1 MKKYYKYATIIAA
14 FIFVITLLGC
24 GSVNEPESTGT
35 FLENEGKTP
44 EGAENDSEKEE
55 KGQAEE
61 ITPKETPLE
70 EVSDEESQ
78 KEPQTITIAAVGDIM
93 CHNLNLRS
101 AFNPE
106 TGEYDFTGVFEYVR
120 EYIEDADLAIAN
132 LETVTAGEEE
142 KYTSFPYF
150 NTPDSILDALK
161 YTGFHVLVT
170 ANNHA
175 LDRKKKGILT
185 TIEKINERGM
195 RHVGTLATPEDDR
208 FITLDV
214 KGFKISIIAYS
225 YSCNGNSPFLTEEE
239 QKYMLNLIDEQK
251 IKEDIEKAKEINSDI
266 IIAYMHWGNEY
277 HRTQSVHQEQLAEKL
292 FDWGADIV
300 LGTHPHVVQKS
311 EVVEVEG
318 SLKYIIYSMGN
329 FISNFR
335 REDQAQRP
343 NKVYT
348 EDGVIVRIT
357 LEKQS
362 ENGEDKTILKSVKHI
377 PTWVDMFYENGRPV
391 HRILPILKENM
402 GKEYINDNN
411 RKKAEGSY
419 NNTMELMMDY
429 QCEED
434 M

>member
-1 MKKYYKYATIIAA
+1 MKKYYKYVAIVAV
-14 FIFVITLLGC
+14 FIFVITLSGC
-24 GSVNEPESTGT
+24 GSVNEPQSTGT
-35 FLENEGKTP
+35 FSDIENNILEGEQ
-44 EGAENDSEKEE
+44 NDSEKEE
-55 KGQAEE
+55 SGQAEE

-70 EVSDEESQ
+70 EVSGQESK
-78 KEPQTITIAAVGDIM
+78 KEPQTITITAVGDIM
-93 CHNLNLRS
+93 CHNLNLQS

-106 TGEYDFTGVFEYVR
+106 TGEYDFTRVFEYVK

-132 LETVTAGEEE
+132 FETVTAGEEE

-161 YTGFHVLVT
+161 YAGFHVLVT

-175 LDRKKKGILT
+175 LDRKKKGVLT

-208 FITLDV
+208 FITVDV

-300 LGTHPHVVQKS
+300 LGTHPHVIQKS
-311 EVVEVEG
+311 EVLEVE
-318 SLKYIIYSMGN
+318 SEPKYIIYSMGN
-329 FISNFR
+329 FISNFSR
-335 REDQAQRP
+335 DDQAERP

-377 PTWVDMFYENGRPV
+377 PTWVDKYYENGRPV
-391 HRILPILKENM
+391 HRILPVLKENM
-402 GKEYINDNN
+402 EKEYINDNN
-411 RKKAEGSY
+411 RKKAEDSY
-419 NNTMELMMDY
+419 DHTMELMTDF
-429 QCEED
+429 QRED
-434 M
+434 E